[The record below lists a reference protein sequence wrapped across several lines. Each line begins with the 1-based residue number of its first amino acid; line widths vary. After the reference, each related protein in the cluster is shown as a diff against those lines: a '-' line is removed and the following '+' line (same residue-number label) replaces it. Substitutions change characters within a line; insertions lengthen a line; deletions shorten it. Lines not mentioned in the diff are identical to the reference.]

1 MSSYFQEY
9 MQYPVD
15 YTYNIFKQQ
24 QIDADDVWLGTSTF
38 VNFDQYSGNYFWI
51 WLLKFVRLSTLSN

>member
-24 QIDADDVWLGTSTF
+24 QIDADDVWPGTSTF

-51 WLLKFVRLSTLSN
+51 WLLKFVQLSTLRS